1 MSVRQLLLRCAGA
14 ALVAAAV
21 GACEPDKPDPAT
33 ADQAPVTADQAPATA
48 TAAGAPGAAAAGEA
62 VPVAQLPASKLAAP
76 ASQRHP
82 SPDKLA
88 EVLESEE
95 ITEGDFPQAPLYLK
109 AGGKV
114 YDLGAYRRVESVTWA
129 ADSRSV
135 TIQGA
140 QFKEY
145 GLSDVVRVT
154 YVLGAPTMTRE
165 VLRQE
170 KDEPTG

>member
-21 GACEPDKPDPAT
+21 SACEPDKPDPTT
-33 ADQAPVTADQAPATA
+33 ADQVTATA
-48 TAAGAPGAAAAGEA
+48 TGAPGAAAAGEA

-95 ITEGDFPQAPLYLK
+95 ITEGDFPQAPLYLQ